1 MSEEGMSRLSAFL
14 SLRPK
19 NRLPR
24 SFGSIIF
31 VFLVFF
37 SFFCML
43 IGDAYIIIYSE
54 LEQKDIE
61 R

>member
-14 SLRPK
+14 SLWPK

-54 LEQKDIE
+54 
-61 R
+61 